1 MKIAFL
7 VGKFPVLSE
16 SFILNQIAGL
26 LDRGHELDIYALDGP
41 GDITSKVHP
50 IVTKYNLL
58 DYTYYSPTP
67 PGNKADFTPNDY
79 EFIAKIFQRNP
90 KACQDLID
98 VSKHGKRAKRFKLL
112 YKAVP
117 FLEGKSYDI
126 IHCQFGSIG
135 LMGLLF
141 RNLGLLKGKLITI
154 FRGSDISKYLQK
166 WGDNVYDQLF
176 KEGDFFLTNC
186 EFFRQRA
193 IKLGCKEEKIV
204 ILGSGIDC
212 SKFAF
217 TPRHFP
223 ADGRVRIA
231 TTGRLVEKK
240 GIEYGIRAIAQLAQ
254 THPNIE
260 FNIIGDGP
268 LKTNLE
274 KLIQELK
281 LDGLVKLLGWKNQ
294 PEIVEILDNAH
305 IFIAPSVTAADGN
318 QDAPVNTLKEAM
330 AMGLPVISTYHGG
343 IPELV
348 EDGVSGFLVPERD
361 AEAIA
366 EKLTY
371 LIEHP
376 EIWGQFGREGRA
388 KVEDKYDISKLNDEL
403 FELYQALVN
412 SEEPMAHGNSVTEG
426 KVSSTTAIAAE
437 YTH

>member
-26 LDRGHELDIYALDGP
+26 LDRGHEVDIYALDGAADH
-41 GDITSKVHP
+41 GSKVHP
-50 IVTKYNLL
+50 IVKKYNLL
-58 DYTYYSPTP
+58 ERTYYSPTP
-67 PGNKADFTPNDY
+67 PKSQADFTPQDNK
-79 EFIAKIFQRNP
+79 FITEVFERNP
-90 KACQDLID
+90 EACQDLTD
-98 VSKHGKRAKRFKLL
+98 VDKYGKRAKRFKLV

-117 FLEGKSYDI
+117 FLEGKTYDI

-176 KEGDFFLTNC
+176 QEGDFFLTNC
-186 EFFRQRA
+186 EFFRKRA
-193 IKLGCKEEKIV
+193 IKLGCKEDRIV

-217 TPRHFP
+217 TPRYFP

-240 GIEYGIRAIAQLAQ
+240 GIEYGIRAIASLAKIY
-254 THPNIE
+254 PNIE
-260 FNIIGDGP
+260 YNIIGDGE
-268 LKTNLE
+268 LRNHFEQLIAELNIGHIVNL
-274 KLIQELK
+274 
-281 LDGLVKLLGWKNQ
+281 VGWKQ
-294 PEIVEILDNAH
+294 QEELIEILDNSH
-305 IFIAPSVTAADGN
+305 ILIAPSVTAADGN

-330 AMGLPVISTYHGG
+330 AMGLPVIGTLHGG
-343 IPELV
+343 IPELI
-348 EDGVSGFLVPERD
+348 EDGISGFLVPERD
-361 AEAIA
+361 SNAIA
-366 EKLTY
+366 QKVRY

-376 EIWGQFGREGRA
+376 EIWSDMGKAGRDQ
-388 KVEDKYDISKLNDEL
+388 VEKKYDMDKLNDQLVEIYQQLLNSEL
-403 FELYQALVN
+403 PQQRLLNEPLRVN
-412 SEEPMAHGNSVTEG
+412 SLV
-426 KVSSTTAIAAE
+426 
-437 YTH
+437 

>member
-67 PGNKADFTPNDY
+67 PGNKADFTPNDD

-154 FRGSDISKYLQK
+154 FRGSDISKYVQK

-176 KEGDFFLTNC
+176 TEGDFFLTNC
-186 EFFRQRA
+186 ELFHKRA
-193 IKLGCKEEKIV
+193 IKLGCDEDKIV
-204 ILGSGIDC
+204 ILGFGIDC
-212 SKFAF
+212 SKFVF

-223 ADGRVRIA
+223 EDGKVKIA
-231 TTGRLVEKK
+231 TTGPLIEKK
-240 GIEYGIRAIAQLAQ
+240 GIEYGIKAIASLAG
-254 THPNIE
+254 TYPNIE
-260 FNIIGDGP
+260 YNIIGDGE
-268 LKTNLE
+268 LRE
-274 KLIQELK
+274 HFQRLIQELNV
-281 LDGLVKLLGWKNQ
+281 GHIVKLLGWKQ
-294 PEIVEILDNAH
+294 QEELIEILDNSH
-305 IFIAPSVTAADGN
+305 ILIAPSVTAADGN

-330 AMGLPVISTYHGG
+330 AMGLPVIGTLHGG
-343 IPELV
+343 IPELI
-348 EDGVSGFLVPERD
+348 EDGISGFLVPERD
-361 AEAIA
+361 AEAIT
-366 EKLTY
+366 EKVHY
-371 LIEHP
+371 LIEHS
-376 EIWGQFGREGRA
+376 EIWPDMGKAGRK
-388 KVEDKYDISKLNDEL
+388 KVETKYNMEQLNDEL
-403 FELYQALVN
+403 VTIYQQVLNQELSQKQLTDRALAFSN
-412 SEEPMAHGNSVTEG
+412 
-426 KVSSTTAIAAE
+426 
-437 YTH
+437 